1 MTQNN
6 AHQNARPLFSASR
19 RQALMLA
26 AAVPLLGSSMLASAA
41 DQPTTLLNVSY
52 DVARELYKQIN
63 PAFIASYKAKTG
75 QTITVNQSHGGSS
88 KQIGSVIGGLEA
100 DVVTMNQATDVD
112 TLAEKGLTG
121 ADWRSRFPNAAAPYS
136 STMLFLVRK
145 GNPKGIK
152 DWADLARPGI
162 SVIIPNPKVTGNGRY
177 GYLAAWGSVV
187 AKGGTDAQ
195 AKDFVSKVLANV
207 PVLDGGGRGAT
218 TTFTQR
224 GIGDVLLTFE
234 SEAELI
240 ENEFGK
246 GNFEVV
252 APSLSIEADA
262 PVAVVDKVAAKRGS
276 AALAKAYL
284 DFLWTPEGQEIIAQN
299 NFRPRDAAIF
309 KKHEKRYAPIKLFTV
324 DQTLGGWAKVGKTH
338 FADGG
343 TYDQIMAARR

>member
-1 MTQNN
+1 MNQNN
-6 AHQNARPLFSASR
+6 ASKNRPLFSASR

-26 AAVPLLGSSMLASAA
+26 AAVPLLGVPMLASAA

-52 DVARELYKQIN
+52 DVARELYKQVN
-63 PAFIASYKAKTG
+63 PAFVAAYKAKTG

-121 ADWRSRFPNAAAPYS
+121 ADWRAKFPNGAAPYS

-152 DWADLARPGI
+152 DWADLARPGV

-177 GYLAAWGSVV
+177 GYLAAWGSVI
-187 AKGGTDAQ
+187 AKGGNDAQ
-195 AKDFVSKVLANV
+195 AKDFVAKVLANV

-252 APSLSIEADA
+252 APSISIEADA
-262 PVAVVDKVAAKRGS
+262 PVAVVDKVAAKRGT

-299 NFRPRDAAIF
+299 NFRPRDPAIF

>member
-1 MTQNN
+1 
-6 AHQNARPLFSASR
+6 
-19 RQALMLA
+19 MLA
-26 AAVPLLGSSMLASAA
+26 AAVPLLGTSMLATAA

-63 PAFIASYKAKTG
+63 PAFVASYKAKTG

-121 ADWRSRFPNAAAPYS
+121 ADWRSKFPNAAAPYS

-177 GYLAAWGSVV
+177 GYLAAWGSVI

-195 AKDFVSKVLANV
+195 AKDFVAKVLANV

-252 APSLSIEADA
+252 APSISIEADA